1 MVRKTENDKFLT
13 DERRNSSS
21 NSTKC
26 YSKWWNQ
33 GFQHQNKILEITE
46 SKYFHVL
53 VILLVVIDTILIIA
67 ELMLD
72 SFKVHH
78 ECKINHKMSKEER
91 HIMIHRIELAMEIA
105 HFASIGILIFF
116 TIELIIKI
124 YACGKEFWNIRKKK
138 MEYFDAFI
146 VITSLIIDIYFL
158 QGEKQIIGEELIL
171 LFAFRLWRFVRIIN
185 SKSQN
190 FYFLIKMNYCF

>member
-1 MVRKTENDKFLT
+1 MARKTENDNFLNN
-13 DERRNSSS
+13 ERRDSSS

-33 GFQHQNKILEITE
+33 RFQHQETILRIIE
-46 SKYFHVL
+46 SNSFRFL
-53 VILLVVIDTILIIA
+53 AIFLVVIDTILIIA

-78 ECKINHKMSKEER
+78 ECKIAHKLSKAEQ
-91 HIMIHRIELAMEIA
+91 HLMKHRIELAAEIA
-105 HFASIGILIFF
+105 HFSSIAILLFF
-116 TIELIIKI
+116 TIELIVKI

-146 VITSLIIDIYFL
+146 VITSLIIDLYFL
-158 QGEKQIIGEELIL
+158 QDEKKIIGEELIL

-185 SKSQN
+185 SKLQN
-190 FYFLIKMNYCF
+190 FIF